1 MGCVWHKEAQLDNW
15 SLKECWPYPVGGG
28 VVTAAWT
35 SHQREVSASPPCVRV
50 LLTCAQKWVV
60 SETGTSSRLPPL
72 GPVPPF
78 ANPLLLVVT
87 EAHLLHVYSLSPY
100 AKAPVPMRA
109 PLLQPIDP
117 IQQPA
122 SRVYPS
128 WCRLCSLWQYELNVG
143 VQRTARI
150 LSEGHRKND
159 CGDTCS
165 SRRLPMDSNRSL
177 GTGCRGTAGTGA
189 GAAGAEV
196 IVQMITNASCCL
208 TAAG

>member
-1 MGCVWHKEAQLDNW
+1 M
-15 SLKECWPYPVGGG
+15 
-28 VVTAAWT
+28 
-35 SHQREVSASPPCVRV
+35 
-50 LLTCAQKWVV
+50 V

-122 SRVYPS
+122 DPESVGKIGGDRVCVKAAIGLCYQCDFPPFVTS
-128 WCRLCSLWQYELNVG
+128 ALAHCCRCRDPDRNAVG
-143 VQRTARI
+143 VAPFPNLNTNVPELDGSRTSGPWPTSV
-150 LSEGHRKND
+150 L
-159 CGDTCS
+159 
-165 SRRLPMDSNRSL
+165 RSPL
-177 GTGCRGTAGTGA
+177 RAGMGVVGRGTDD
-189 GAAGAEV
+189 
-196 IVQMITNASCCL
+196 L
-208 TAAG
+208 PL